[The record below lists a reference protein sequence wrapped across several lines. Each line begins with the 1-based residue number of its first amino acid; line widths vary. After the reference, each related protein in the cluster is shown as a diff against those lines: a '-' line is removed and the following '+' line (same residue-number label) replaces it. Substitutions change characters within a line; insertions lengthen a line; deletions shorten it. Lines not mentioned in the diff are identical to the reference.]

1 MEIIFKSDT
10 KHRKRFLTANHFA
23 HPAKMPL
30 PLQRWLI
37 ERYTKPGD
45 VILDPMGGSGTLLV
59 ACTMGRHVILVEL
72 EQKFVRMQEDNWAK
86 IQTFGAELGYEMGTA
101 TILRGDA
108 RNLEGIL
115 CDAIITS
122 PPYEATLKR
131 DKSKEPWWDE
141 KRERKFSGGSVA
153 ISKGYQP
160 DCIITSPPYA
170 EMGIGDW
177 QTGRA
182 EFQEWVLNELA
193 TKGYVEWQG
202 QRYTES
208 EWRAMNHGRIDG
220 RTTGETWH
228 RARGFSSYG
237 QLGYAPS
244 SGNIGNLK
252 GESYLSAMLQ
262 VYSECFKV
270 LKNGGLLVLVTK
282 NFIRN
287 KKIVP
292 LDEDTIKLCEQ
303 ARFTLIER
311 HYRRL
316 TAQSFWRIIYQQKYP
331 DAPVIDREDILV
343 FRKLWS

>member
-1 MEIIFKSDT
+1 
-10 KHRKRFLTANHFA
+10 
-23 HPAKMPL
+23 
-30 PLQRWLI
+30 
-37 ERYTKPGD
+37 
-45 VILDPMGGSGTLLV
+45 
-59 ACTMGRHVILVEL
+59 
-72 EQKFVRMQEDNWAK
+72 
-86 IQTFGAELGYEMGTA
+86 
-101 TILRGDA
+101 
-108 RNLEGIL
+108 
-115 CDAIITS
+115 
-122 PPYEATLKR
+122 
-131 DKSKEPWWDE
+131 
-141 KRERKFSGGSVA
+141 
-153 ISKGYQP
+153 
-160 DCIITSPPYA
+160 
-170 EMGIGDW
+170 
-177 QTGRA
+177 
-182 EFQEWVLNELA
+182 
-193 TKGYVEWQG
+193 
-202 QRYTES
+202 
-208 EWRAMNHGRIDG
+208 MNHGRIDG